1 MNNIKSFCHKDYLN
15 NNILYIRWV
24 VTYNC
29 DLKCP
34 YCYLY
39 HEENYSTKEEYTKI
53 VDFINSMI
61 NDYDIVRLTLFGG
74 ECTQHPNFIDILN
87 RLDNNIYIRLD
98 TNLNYDINYL
108 KQIVNTNKINEYQ
121 PSYHYNIVDEDLFYN
136 NYLYLV
142 NNMNNNYTINTIL
155 MMEKKYVN
163 DIFELQKNKYKNSMI
178 KRVKDNINNIWSEED
193 YNVFER
199 IAKLDN
205 NNLNYYNK
213 NYYIKDIN
221 NNEIYLSE
229 AELDLYMFRNFKY
242 FLCETPKHLMFIT
255 SNGNIYPCQQH
266 SELNPT
272 PEPLAN
278 IINDKN
284 IKETLKNKKQICKC
298 YYCCEIDIPKHKV
311 INRTLFKGF
320 N

>member
-1 MNNIKSFCHKDYLN
+1 MSNIKNFCHKDYLD

-29 DLKCP
+29 DLKCN
-34 YCYLY
+34 YCSL
-39 HEENYSTKEEYTKI
+39 HHKEEYSNKEEYNKI
-53 VDFINSMI
+53 IDFINSLI
-61 NDYDIVRLTLFGG
+61 DDYDIVRLTLFGG

-87 RLDNNIYIRLD
+87 RLDNRLYIRLD

-121 PSYHYNIVDEDLFYN
+121 PSYHYNIIDEDSFYN

-142 NNMNNNYTINTIL
+142 NNMNNYNINNIL
-155 MMEKKYVN
+155 MMEKKYIN

-178 KRVKDNINNIWSEED
+178 KRVKDNINNIWVEED

-199 IAKLDN
+199 IANLDSS
-205 NNLNYYNK
+205 LNYYNK
-213 NYYIKDIN
+213 NYCIKDIN
-221 NNEIYLSE
+221 NNEIYISE
-229 AELDLYMFRNFKY
+229 SELDLYMLRNFKY

-255 SNGNIYPCQQH
+255 SHGNIYPCQQC

-272 PEPLAN
+272 PKPLAN

-284 IKETLKNKKQICKC
+284 IKEILKNKKQICKC
-298 YYCCEIDIPKHKV
+298 YYCCEIDIPKIRIIKL
-311 INRTLFKGF
+311 TDK
-320 N
+320 